1 MQSLTWPVHGSVG
14 EERGGGEKIGFYHYG
29 SCHMDANMWRRRR
42 AAVSPQWLFCASSL
56 NLLAHF
62 IQVTALRCC
71 GWIVIFD
78 WATAGQYQDNADIL
92 RDIQSGALSVEDP
105 KGAEALR
112 HLDMVKFKEVL
123 KRKFLE
129 GPGSNQSAWE
139 QVPLQH
145 TEVPQG
151 HAQQAV
157 QALQKQKLAML
168 KITTR
173 GHHQSGEKKVT
184 YGSKGGHL
192 FFSEPGR
199 WISWFIQ
206 LPKDP
211 DMSWE
216 RDFCGDGMVRPSNLL

>member
-42 AAVSPQWLFCASSL
+42 AAGPATMAVLCLIAKSASTLHTSHSPALLWLDCNFWLGNSLRAVANCSDRSTTHDVAS
-56 NLLAHF
+56 
-62 IQVTALRCC
+62 
-71 GWIVIFD
+71 G
-78 WATAGQYQDNADIL
+78 AGQYQDNADIL

-139 QVPLQH
+139 QVPLQTH
-145 TEVPQG
+145 RAGATRACTASSASTAEAGRSRSLQCLKSPPEV
-151 HAQQAV
+151 
-157 QALQKQKLAML
+157 
-168 KITTR
+168 T
-173 GHHQSGEKKVT
+173 
-184 YGSKGGHL
+184 
-192 FFSEPGR
+192 
-199 WISWFIQ
+199 
-206 LPKDP
+206 
-211 DMSWE
+211 
-216 RDFCGDGMVRPSNLL
+216 